1 MSEFSK
7 NIRNRSIMA
16 HDHHHSQ
23 KHDPSTDGGKN
34 IALAFFLNLIFCVI
48 ELVGGLLTNSVAILS
63 DALHDLGDSVSL
75 GMAWYFQKVSSR
87 KPDEKYTYGYKRFS
101 ILSALLNSL
110 ILLSGSAIVLY
121 ESISRLFAP
130 VQSDAKGMLLLAV
143 LGVLVN
149 GFAAL
154 RLRKGGSL
162 NERVVSLHLLEDV
175 LGWVAV
181 LIASIVMIFTDWSIL
196 DPILSIGISCF
207 MLYNVYQSLRK
218 AFRVILQGKP
228 DDVDEEGLRET
239 LLGLSPVVTLHDLH
253 IWTMDS
259 EYLVLTV
266 HLVLPDSITENE
278 RQALRAAAHKVLK
291 SKGIQHATIEMESAS
306 ENCEWCETN

>member
-1 MSEFSK
+1 MS
-7 NIRNRSIMA
+7 
-16 HDHHHSQ
+16 HDHHHS
-23 KHDPSTDGGKN
+23 HDHNLKGSGSKS
-34 IALAFFLNLIFCVI
+34 IALAFYLNLFFCII
-48 ELVGGLLTNSVAILS
+48 ELVGGMITNSVAILS

-75 GMAWYFQKVSSR
+75 GMAWYFQKVSRR
-87 KPDEKYTYGYKRFS
+87 KPNGKYTYGYKRFS

-110 ILLSGSAIVLY
+110 ILLSGSGIVIY
-121 ESISRLFAP
+121 ESITRLFDP
-130 VQSDAKGMLLLAV
+130 VHSNAKGMLLLAI

-154 RLRKGGSL
+154 RLSKGSSL

-181 LIASIVMIFTDWSIL
+181 LIASIVMIFTDLRIL

-207 MLYNVYQSLRK
+207 ILYNVYHNLKK

-228 DDVDEEGLRET
+228 DQMDEAEVRES
-239 LLGLSPVVTLHDLH
+239 LLNLKPVKSIHDLH
-253 IWTMDS
+253 VWTMDS

-266 HLVLPDSITENE
+266 HLVLPDDTTENE
-278 RQALRAAAHKVLK
+278 RKALRAAAHELLK
-291 SKGIQHATIEMESAS
+291 TKGIQHATIEMESVS
-306 ENCEWCETN
+306 ENCEWCETL